1 VAVKHQSS
9 SSDHITS
16 YILYD
21 YFSSPYETYTSYL
34 NKSTGIYDSI
44 IIEPVDSSYIIE
56 TVRKLKSKLSSGH
69 DEISTKLL
77 QETLSEIIVPITH
90 VINRSLDSGIVPD
103 QLKFAKVI
111 PIYKASDSSQLQNY
125 RPISLLTAF
134 SKLIEKIMY
143 YKVMSFLNSN
153 NILYKHQ
160 YGILIK
166 AFHITSHNSPD

>member
-1 VAVKHQSS
+1 MAVKHQSS

-77 QETLSEIIVPITH
+77 QETLSEIIIPMTH
-90 VINRSLDSGIVPD
+90 IINRSLDSGIAPD
-103 QLKFAKVI
+103 QIKVI

-125 RPISLLTAF
+125 RPISLLPPF
-134 SKLIEKIMY
+134 SKLFEIIMY
-143 YKVMSFLNSN
+143 NKVMSFLKSN

-160 YGILIK
+160 YG
-166 AFHITSHNSPD
+166 FR